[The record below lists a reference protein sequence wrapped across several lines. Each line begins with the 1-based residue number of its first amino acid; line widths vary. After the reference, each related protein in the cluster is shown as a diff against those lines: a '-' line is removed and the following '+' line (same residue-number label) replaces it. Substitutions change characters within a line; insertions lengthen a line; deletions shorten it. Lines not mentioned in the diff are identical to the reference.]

1 MSAIVQLMK
10 NRTIIGEYDNN
21 IDVQLTVVASFY
33 NGEKFVKDRI
43 EEIKNQNSLQFRILI
58 IDNGSNDQT
67 WNKIL
72 KYAATLSNAILV
84 KNPVNFGGTGTAWF
98 NRDLIKTEWFT
109 GIHQDDSYK
118 VNHLEAFISRF
129 SKVSDKV
136 VAISN
141 DMGGL
146 QTNKFF
152 TSHPPRGIW
161 FQSENDQ
168 ATAFLANLRKHQI
181 PWGGTA
187 FRSEIYWKS
196 LGNWHSPTFPDT
208 EIILKMCSYGIF
220 ENTGQE
226 TMFYLE
232 NASSE
237 SHDLASKEQE
247 LGAVISLLRVFHSP
261 EFKRI
266 VGEISTEDLPHF
278 QKSILNNIDYRFSQS
293 TYLDILKNS
302 VNDEL
307 LNFTGYSNIEVLKMS
322 YAQASLSNLEKGS
335 NILANLAELSVDV
348 NPIYV
353 KDPSKKKNSAL
364 LYFLGI
370 LPYRVRKVLFKL
382 LVEIELKI
390 SGKSNWDFRWKD

>member
-1 MSAIVQLMK
+1 
-10 NRTIIGEYDNN
+10 
-21 IDVQLTVVASFY
+21 
-33 NGEKFVKDRI
+33 
-43 EEIKNQNSLQFRILI
+43 
-58 IDNGSNDQT
+58 
-67 WNKIL
+67 
-72 KYAATLSNAILV
+72 
-84 KNPVNFGGTGTAWF
+84 
-98 NRDLIKTEWFT
+98 
-109 GIHQDDSYK
+109 
-118 VNHLEAFISRF
+118 
-129 SKVSDKV
+129 
-136 VAISN
+136 
-141 DMGGL
+141 
-146 QTNKFF
+146 
-152 TSHPPRGIW
+152 
-161 FQSENDQ
+161 
-168 ATAFLANLRKHQI
+168 
-181 PWGGTA
+181 
-187 FRSEIYWKS
+187 
-196 LGNWHSPTFPDT
+196 
-208 EIILKMCSYGIF
+208 
-220 ENTGQE
+220 
-226 TMFYLE
+226 MFYLE